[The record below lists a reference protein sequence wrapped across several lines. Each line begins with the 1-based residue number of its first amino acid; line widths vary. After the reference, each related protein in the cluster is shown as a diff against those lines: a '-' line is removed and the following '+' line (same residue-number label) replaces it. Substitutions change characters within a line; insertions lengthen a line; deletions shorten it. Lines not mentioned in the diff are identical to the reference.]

1 MLVKSR
7 DFFVPILVK
16 SRVFGGH
23 LAKIFFL
30 RLISRFFS
38 RFLFLEIYFSS

>member
-23 LAKIFFL
+23 LAKKFFFEVNLQIFLKIFV
-30 RLISRFFS
+30 S
-38 RFLFLEIYFSS
+38 